1 MAGKDLAGLEAD
13 LRALRARIEAQ
24 AVEIAD
30 QAVEIEE
37 LRGARP
43 NRDQPVSRRHLL
55 AGLAG
60 LGVAGVASV
69 ATAEPAAAAD
79 GDALLLGQANTSSTP
94 TELMHTVGPGNPI
107 GKFGLQLTGDGNAAL
122 AVASEPNPEAQRQMA
137 IWGWIETT
145 RAADAAVLGESVGGV
160 GVAGLSTSATLPAT
174 SGYSRAGG
182 PGLGGSS
189 ADGGPQLWLEP
200 FPSETV
206 GPPSSGSRQVG
217 QIKADGNGDLWI
229 CVEAGTPGSWTRLLR
244 EDTTAGRVIPIT
256 PARVLDTRSL
266 GGRASGGPL
275 VPGQTQ
281 GPIAHLQTLTLDLA
295 GVAPIP
301 AAAKGVVGNATIV
314 TPSGGGYLRVYP
326 AGTSVLTSTV
336 NFAKGSITANGFT
349 CALSAT
355 GLSTRASIVGAGT
368 YHLVLDVTAY
378 IT

>member
-1 MAGKDLAGLEAD
+1 MAGKDLTDLEAD
-13 LRALRARIEAQ
+13 VRALRARVEAQ
-24 AVEIAD
+24 AA
-30 QAVEIEE
+30 EIEE

-60 LGVAGVASV
+60 LGAAGVASV

-79 GDALLLGQANTSSTP
+79 GDALLLGTDNQASVRTSLNVPDDYSG
-94 TELMHTVGPGNPI
+94 VAI
-107 GKFGLQLTGDGNAAL
+107 GVTGGAFGLEIDSAA
-122 AVASEPNPEAQRQMA
+122 
-137 IWGWIETT
+137 
-145 RAADAAVLGESVGGV
+145 
-160 GVAGLSTSATLPAT
+160 AGIIV
-174 SGYSRAGG
+174 RAGG
-182 PGLGGSS
+182 PDHGFGAILASGAGPASGIDVS
-189 ADGGPQLWLEP
+189 ADNAAAVVIRPAGR
-200 FPSETV
+200 V
-206 GPPSSGSRQVG
+206 GPPTIAGSVAGSISVDAANELWLCVQ
-217 QIKADGNGDLWI
+217 DGEPG
-229 CVEAGTPGSWTRLLR
+229 VPGTPGTWTRLLR

-266 GGRASGGPL
+266 GGRTSGGPL

-368 YHLVLDVTAY
+368 YHLVLDITAY